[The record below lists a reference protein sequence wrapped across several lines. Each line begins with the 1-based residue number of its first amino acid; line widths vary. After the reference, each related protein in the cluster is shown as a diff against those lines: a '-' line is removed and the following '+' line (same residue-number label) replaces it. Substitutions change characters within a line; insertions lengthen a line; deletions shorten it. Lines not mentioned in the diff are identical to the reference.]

1 MLRIKCRSNVE
12 TEVKPMTMQQ
22 PRYSKEEFAIAA
34 MRFMKRKCVPKL
46 RRAIR
51 TESLHSA
58 QTVAIESKIEPLVSV
73 GQ

>member
-1 MLRIKCRSNVE
+1 
-12 TEVKPMTMQQ
+12 MTMPQ
-22 PRYSKEEFAIAA
+22 PRYSTEELAIAA

-51 TESLHSA
+51 AESLRST